1 MTTPSLVRRSLVRTM
16 RHHRMITVLLVLLIL
31 GTVAV
36 SWVAG
41 GATYGT
47 AKTLTEG
54 LGPRQIEV
62 IQGYGG
68 PESPQLDAKAATAL
82 SELDHVESVFRS
94 GSSGIDPPASV
105 QDSSTVGAPWWLMP
119 QNPLDDR
126 MQDADGQQAP
136 VVQPGQMLVP
146 SEHKSLVGSSIEV
159 GTTLALDATN
169 GRAQQESFDVVG
181 TYDPD
186 TVQGEVP
193 GAVFIDADQFDA
205 IQVRALPPGSAMY
218 SSIYVYVDDV
228 ASVASVQAQ
237 IESLGYGARSAIGSG
252 VQLDQAKQGLALT
265 SLLLITVTVLG
276 SLFAGTSVSSSW
288 MTSRV
293 EEIGLF
299 RSLGWTRQSIVR
311 LYLGE
316 AVAFA
321 LAVTTLGT
329 VLGAG
334 AVLLFTAAPT
344 ILSSVAGV
352 TMDAQAVLSQSW
364 VVLVPLILVPL
375 GFALGT
381 TRRAVSLLRTDTDA
395 LLRQI

>member
-1 MTTPSLVRRSLVRTM
+1 MSTFVLIRRSLVRTM
-16 RHHRMITVLLVLLIL
+16 RHHRMITILLVLLVL

-47 AKTLTEG
+47 AKTLTGG

-68 PESPQLDAKAATAL
+68 PESPQLDGKAATAL
-82 SELDHVESVFRS
+82 QDIEHVESVFRS
-94 GSSGIDPPASV
+94 GSSGIDPPAEV

-126 MQDADGQQAP
+126 MQDMNGQPVP
-136 VVQPGQMLVP
+136 VVEPGQMLVP
-146 SEHKSLVGSSIEV
+146 DEHSDLVGRSIEV

-169 GRAQQESFDVVG
+169 GRAQQELFDVVG
-181 TYDPD
+181 SYNPD

-193 GAVFIDADQFDA
+193 GAVFIEAEQFDT

-228 ASVASVQAQ
+228 ASVASVQSQ
-237 IESLGYGARSAIGSG
+237 IEDLGYGARSAIGSG
-252 VQLDQAKQGLALT
+252 VQLDQAKQGLAIT
-265 SLLLITVTVLG
+265 SLLLVAVTVLG

-293 EEIGLF
+293 EEVGLF

-311 LYLGE
+311 VYLGE

-321 LAVTTLGT
+321 FAVTVTGV
-329 VLGAG
+329 VLGG
-334 AVLLFTAAPT
+334 AIVLLATALPGT
-344 ILSSVAGV
+344 LSSLIGV
-352 TMDAQAVLSQSW
+352 QMDGDAVLSQAW
-364 VVLVPLILVPL
+364 VVLVPLVLVPA

-381 TRRAVSLLRTDTDA
+381 VRRSVSLLRTDTDA